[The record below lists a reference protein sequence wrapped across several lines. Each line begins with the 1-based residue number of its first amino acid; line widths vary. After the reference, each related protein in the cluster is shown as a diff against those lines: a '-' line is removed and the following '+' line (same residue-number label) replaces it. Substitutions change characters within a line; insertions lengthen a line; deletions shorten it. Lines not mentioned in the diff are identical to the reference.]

1 MGNPNSFILKLLS
14 IDTLAT
20 SSVPGC
26 GITTLHHEAL
36 DDSME
41 LHTLIVAWFTFLSCA
56 NGTEVLSCLWYI
68 LIKYFENN
76 SALLE
81 AFTTL
86 FANCDIKVC
95 LYTFLLESWDG
106 IDFCWSSLFLIV
118 DTFLEELCKSIL
130 FLSCG
135 FRLSFLTNSVMGA

>member
-1 MGNPNSFILKLLS
+1 MGDPNSFILKLLS

-41 LHTLIVAWFTFLSCA
+41 LDTFIVAWFALLTCA
-56 NGTEVLSCLWYI
+56 DSTEVFSCLWYI
-68 LIKYFENN
+68 LIEYFENH
-76 SALLE
+76 SALFK

-86 FANCDIKVC
+86 FTNSDIKVC
-95 LYTFLLESWDG
+95 LNTFLLESWDG
-106 IDFCWSSLFLIV
+106 IDLCWSSLFLIV
-118 DTFLEELCKSIL
+118 DSLLKEFCKSVL
-130 FLSCG
+130 FFGCRFS
-135 FRLSFLTNSVMGA
+135 LSFLANCVMGA